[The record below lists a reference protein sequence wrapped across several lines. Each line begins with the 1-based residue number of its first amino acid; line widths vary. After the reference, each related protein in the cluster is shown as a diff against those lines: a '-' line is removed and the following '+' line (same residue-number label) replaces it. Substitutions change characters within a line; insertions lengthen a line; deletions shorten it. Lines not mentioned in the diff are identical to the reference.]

1 MLRGLLGDISYFT
14 SLGRGFEI
22 AWQELHFFNLVSG
35 ITHIHQHFRDLS
47 LYMDSGGSTHYR

>member
-1 MLRGLLGDISYFT
+1 MLRGLLGDISYFI

-47 LYMDSGGSTHYR
+47 LYMDSGGSHYR